1 MIEVRLVSCFMPGDM
16 GCYAE
21 TLYTLLG
28 RETQETCRKKITI
41 ILTRTVSAKDPIG
54 QDKNSDE

>member
-28 RETQETCRKKITI
+28 GVAQETYRKKITI
-41 ILTRTVSAKDPIG
+41 ILTRTFSGKEPIE
-54 QDKNSDE
+54 QDGN